1 MLISLFLNANSK
13 MIPISII
20 HISYSFLELPATP
33 LLRDINI
40 DKLKALGNVVRTSS
54 NFVILLSYFD
64 NKAWI
69 RISANVYNS
78 KNDYIELRN
87 RFASFFKIDSHIE

>member
-1 MLISLFLNANSK
+1 

-20 HISYSFLELPATP
+20 HISYSFLELPVTP

-87 RFASFFKIDSHIE
+87 RFASFFKIDSQIE